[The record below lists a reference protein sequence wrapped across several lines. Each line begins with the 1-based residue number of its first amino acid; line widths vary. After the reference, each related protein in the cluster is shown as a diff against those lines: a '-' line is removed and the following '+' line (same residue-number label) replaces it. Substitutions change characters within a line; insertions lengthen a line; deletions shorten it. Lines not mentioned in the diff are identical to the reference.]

1 MESVNLI
8 LFICLLIPMSMMML
22 IFKGHSRML
31 CACLLTGM
39 FMCVFSGEINGFF
52 ANICQLDMQTV
63 AVDIAPLVEELAKA
77 LPVVFV
83 AFLLRPSKQEL
94 AEYALAIGVGFATLE
109 NVCVLIDAGS
119 ISFGYALLRAL
130 GAGMMHGICT
140 LIVGLAMSTV
150 ITRKTVFFSGT
161 MAALS
166 IAVIYHSIY
175 NMMISSRYMVIGSL
189 VPLVTF
195 AAIVTVSVIGN
206 KKRLENAKKP

>member
-1 MESVNLI
+1 MENLNLI
-8 LFICLLIPMSMMML
+8 LFICLLIPMSMMLL

-31 CACLLTGM
+31 CVFLLAGM
-39 FMCVFSGEINGFF
+39 FMCVLSGEINGLL
-52 ANICQLDMQTV
+52 ANLGQLDMQTV
-63 AVDIAPLVEELAKA
+63 AMDIAPLVEELAKA

-83 AFLLRPSKQEL
+83 AFLLHPSRQKL
-94 AEYALAIGVGFATLE
+94 AECALAIGVGFATLE

-119 ISFGYALLRAL
+119 ISFGYALLRAI

-140 LIVGLAMSTV
+140 LIVGLAMSAV

-175 NMMISSRYMVIGSL
+175 NMMISSRYLVIGSL
-189 VPLVTF
+189 LPLITF
-195 AAIVTVSVIGN
+195 AVIVTASAIGN
-206 KKRLENAKKP
+206 KKRLANAKKS